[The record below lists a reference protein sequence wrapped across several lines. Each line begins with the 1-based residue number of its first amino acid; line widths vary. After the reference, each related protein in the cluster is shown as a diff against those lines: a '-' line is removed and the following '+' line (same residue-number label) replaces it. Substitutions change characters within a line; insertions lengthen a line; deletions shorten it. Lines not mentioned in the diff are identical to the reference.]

1 MAHDKPSTSLR
12 EIIQKFRSKYGELE
26 HIVPW
31 DDFVAGRFKGLDLDK
46 LRSIIEDLS
55 FYYIKIKILM
65 EKVIK
70 EVSNLPGIKDHQK
83 VYFKDVIERRQKT
96 IDALILWRI
105 ISFTRFPT
113 PYFQDSEEHVLDID
127 RHLEWSLS
135 EETLKAFLSRGS
147 SMTKREEEKALIK
160 ALSSKDSSMT
170 KREEKSL
177 TNWFLRAIALQLA
190 RIYDLHCNIEDEEDE
205 DIDNKFPS
213 VRQGELWG
221 GIERE
226 LRSLAKNKDKKWNDT
241 QWMWKLFDLYMALD
255 SYWKSW
261 RTEDEGVRHNRSKI
275 SIAIQRALEDLESE
289 VINGY
294 ADPDGDLGLRGDLQ
308 IALDLVNSKIFRIDL
323 WYENSQRIRPVLSGK
338 HPSIEKSLRMRL
350 DDLRESFIL
359 GQYLSCTAM
368 ARSVLEY
375 ALRTW
380 ASKNFQDTQQDTKL
394 ERLINLV
401 ADHVPNLQRK
411 DLHFIRANG
420 NAIMHPEGVGRDNV
434 VEFPP
439 NRDTCELSFRIIINT
454 IEILHLHN

>member
-1 MAHDKPSTSLR
+1 MAHEKPSIALR
-12 EIIQKFRSKYGELE
+12 EIIQKFRSGYSELE
-26 HIVPW
+26 RMVPW

-46 LRSIIEDLS
+46 LRSIISSLQFHYHEID
-55 FYYIKIKILM
+55 ILM
-65 EKVIK
+65 AGSSR
-70 EVSNLPGIKDHQK
+70 EVSNLTGIKDHQI
-83 VYFKDVIERRQKT
+83 VYFKDVIERRKKT
-96 IDALILWRI
+96 IDALTTWRYI
-105 ISFTRFPT
+105 DLTRFPT
-113 PYFQDSEEHVLDID
+113 PYFQGSEKHVLDIEGN
-127 RHLEWSLS
+127 LEWSLS
-135 EETLKAFLSRGS
+135 EEILKAL
-147 SMTKREEEKALIK
+147 L
-160 ALSSKDSSMT
+160 SKDSSIT
-170 KREEKSL
+170 KRKEKANINELLISIAGL
-177 TNWFLRAIALQLA
+177 LFLI
-190 RIYDLHCNIEDEEDE
+190 DLRHLNLEDEEGE
-205 DIDNKFPS
+205 DIDNRIPS

-226 LRSLAKNKDKKWNDT
+226 LRSLAKNKDSEWNDT
-241 QWMWKLFDLYMALD
+241 KWMLKLYNLYKALG

-261 RTEDEGVRHNRSKI
+261 HAEDEGAYHNPSLILNTIQLALEYYLEGYVEGYVYAENHDFDYYIELKRG
-275 SIAIQRALEDLESE
+275 IQRALDL
-289 VINGY
+289 
-294 ADPDGDLGLRGDLQ
+294 L
-308 IALDLVNSKIFRIDL
+308 NSKIFRIDL
-323 WYENSQRIRPVLSGK
+323 WDENSKRIRPVLSGK

-401 ADHVPNLQRK
+401 ADRVPDLQRK

-454 IEILHLHN
+454 IEILHLHD